1 MSDLS
6 KAKTENFHLRLTANQ
21 KQRLKEISEDTK
33 VSISSIIRYAID
45 RIIDNYSNE
54 SESLD

>member
-54 SESLD
+54 LESLD